1 MKTVILRT
9 LKLLACIACLC
20 LTAVMLMALC
30 TGSGRVKRHDD
41 TVRWEL
47 DAGAR
52 FDRVICEARDNATQ
66 TVLSVKKKYWLRDE
80 DVIAPKPDPNKR
92 GTTKD
97 PASLGWLLE
106 EASELLDGQQTL
118 FTTDTKIAPYTT
130 IRYYLDE
137 TIMAITWKQGFDSC
151 MYTISEVKIAD
162 PSQFRRYLAGERY
175 QSGIFYFA
183 TTMSAKVNAVVASS
197 GDFYAFRPYGIT
209 VHDGI
214 VYKARGEYLDT
225 CYIDKNGDMLFSYRG
240 DLTDKESM
248 QKFVDENDI
257 RFSVSFG
264 PVIIDNGKRVYTH
277 NYLVGENED
286 TYARAVLAQKDELH
300 YLLITVNSEHPYYMA
315 ATLEQV
321 ARNVEKMGVKHAY
334 TLDGGQTAVMAV
346 GGQLINNV
354 AVGRQRAVSDIL
366 YFATAIPETGEGV
379 E

>member
-1 MKTVILRT
+1 MKSVIMKL
-9 LKLLACIACLC
+9 LKLLSCVVCLC
-20 LTAVMLMALC
+20 LTAVLLAVLC
-30 TGSGRVKRHDD
+30 VGSGQAKRHND
-41 TVRWEL
+41 TVQWKL

-52 FDRVICEARDNATQ
+52 FDQLICEAENSATQ
-66 TVLSVKKKYWLRDE
+66 TVLGVKKRYWLQDK

-118 FTTDTKIAPYTT
+118 FTTNTKIAPNST
-130 IRYYLDE
+130 IHYYLDE

-151 MYTISEVKIAD
+151 MYTISEVKVAD
-162 PSQFRRYLAGERY
+162 PSQFRRYLAGEKYR
-175 QSGIFYFA
+175 SGILYV
-183 TTMSAKVNAVVASS
+183 TTTLSAKVNAVVASS

-214 VYKARGEYLDT
+214 VYKSSGEHLDT

-240 DLTDKESM
+240 DLPDKEAM
-248 QKFVDENDI
+248 QAFVDENDI

-264 PVIIDNGKRVYTH
+264 PVIIDNGKRVYTY
-277 NYLVGENED
+277 NYLVGEIKD
-286 TYARAVLAQKDELH
+286 IYARAVLAQKDELH
-300 YLLITVNSEHPYYMA
+300 YLLITVNSEHPYYMS
-315 ATLEQV
+315 ATLDQV
-321 ARNVEKMGVKHAY
+321 ARNVERMGVKHAY

-346 GGQLINNV
+346 GGQLINKV
-354 AVGRQRAVSDIL
+354 ALGKQRPVSDIL
-366 YFATAIPETGEGV
+366 YFATAIPEIGEGV